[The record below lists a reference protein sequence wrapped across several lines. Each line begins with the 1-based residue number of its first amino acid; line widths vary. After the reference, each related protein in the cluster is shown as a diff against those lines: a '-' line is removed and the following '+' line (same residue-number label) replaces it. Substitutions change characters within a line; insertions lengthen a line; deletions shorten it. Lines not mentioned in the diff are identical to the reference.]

1 MPSHSTRRLVATSA
15 ALLVVAGAL
24 GAHDTWLLANH
35 GFVPV
40 GGRVTFDMSSG
51 GHFPRNELTIT
62 AARVASSGWRLA
74 GATHALSAGRPGSG
88 ALQFRETMPTAGVAM
103 VWVSLHPKVLTLKA
117 TLVKEYTDEIGAAPE
132 FFAAW
137 QKATDKTWRERYS
150 KHAKSFLRVGA
161 NAADTSWAVHTG
173 QPLELVPLRNPTA
186 LAAGDTLTVLALRCG
201 APLANVAIG
210 VEAAGA
216 GHGTLVKTDAAG
228 KARVAFPR
236 RGRWLVSTTYLNYA
250 NRVGPL
256 CEKSLPDDTV
266 SVGYVS
272 QFATMTLDVAQR
284 AH

>member
-1 MPSHSTRRLVATSA
+1 MPSRKGRLVAIIA
-15 ALLVVAGAL
+15 GCCVVAGAL

-51 GHFPRNELTIT
+51 GHFPRNET
-62 AARVASSGWRLA
+62 AIIPARVASSGWRLA
-74 GATHALSAGRPGSG
+74 GASHPLTAGRMGGGS
-88 ALQFRETMPTAGVAM
+88 LQFHETMPTAGVAM
-103 VWVSLHPKVLTLKA
+103 VWVSLHPKVLTLKP

-132 FFAAW
+132 FFTTW
-137 QKATDKTWRERYS
+137 QKATDRTWRERYS

-173 QPLELVPLRNPTA
+173 QPLELVPLKNPTA

-201 APLANVAIG
+201 VPLANVAIG
-210 VEAAGA
+210 VEASGA
-216 GHGTLVKTDAAG
+216 GHGALVKTDAAG
-228 KARVAFPR
+228 KARVIFPQ

-250 NRVGPL
+250 NRVGAL
-256 CEKSLPDDTV
+256 CEKPLPGDTV
-266 SVGYVS
+266 TVGYVS